1 MVSEAATDVAEVMV
15 AISEAT
21 PGSAE
26 QSPAFSAAILGC
38 TAGPP
43 VQAASA
49 TVMIAAAA
57 AATRV

>member
-15 AISEAT
+15 AISELT
-21 PGSAE
+21 PSRAE
-26 QSPAFSAAILGC
+26 PSPGFTAAIRGC

-49 TVMIAAAA
+49 MVMIAAAA